1 MTIYCQLQD
10 LENESD
16 VEQKFIY
23 KLLTSESPQGLGFKN
38 SDIKTK
44 PALKA
49 YTINKGKQQKV
60 YRPDYLIVLRGLP
73 LLVIEVK
80 SPDEEIDI
88 AFAEAQMYA
97 SIINSKFPHKIT
109 ICNKIIVSNGKETW
123 CGYSDCAE
131 PELKLSFEDFYTENE
146 KYNELLIFCSK
157 EKVKRTADEP
167 YILSKGKAIFNTP
180 VSELG
185 GKRVQDAE
193 LVSNTYGATL
203 VFENSNIFDPKTEA
217 DRTEIVR
224 NAYVPSAKRE
234 QHIEP
239 IYREIKKI
247 NLPSNNNT
255 TLISTDKPKELIE
268 KIEAHINNDVNYSLM
283 LLIGNAG
290 SGKTT
295 FIRYFKE
302 KIHNEYKDI
311 SDKCDWIFI
320 DMNSAPVNNQE
331 IYNWIKIST
340 IEMIKSN
347 HPQINFNDFEIIKK
361 IFSKEIKDF
370 EDGLGKLLLADE
382 TNYKKELYDLLKT
395 KMSDPDSFL
404 KSILSFLK
412 RHENRIPIMVLDN
425 CDKRTKDDQLL
436 MFQVAQ
442 WIKDYFKCIVILPM
456 RDSTY
461 DVYKNIPPLDT
472 LVKDLVFRIDPPDYL
487 KVLQARLEYI
497 TRLKTKKSSYDLP
510 NGASV
515 IIKPE
520 EQIEYFKCMLMAI
533 RKNTWASNIF
543 YKLSNRN
550 TREAIQLFEDLC
562 KSGHIVAEDIFKM
575 RTLGEEYELSQHKII
590 NALLRKNRKYFD
602 EKKSNFVNLFSSSYL
617 DDFPDPFVRVDI
629 LKWLEKHVKDL
640 GSNAVQGYH
649 KVEKLIADLQNVGH
663 DEQIIYREINN
674 LVIRGLILNESQTSQ
689 TNYTD
694 LIRISPSGSLHLAL
708 LKNLSYLSA
717 CAEDVIYKDTSIMT
731 RISKRIANSNYLDL
745 IPLLLTAKDMIEYL
759 EKYRNEFFSEPQSY
773 LGDEEEFINLY
784 DLSECKETLTKII
797 SSDENIIKIVEEA
810 DKYRFGTII
819 NCRVV
824 HKNENYVMCNF
835 DEVCKGFL
843 ATYNEE
849 HKLSE
854 DEYNKIDLQDN
865 LICKILDY
873 DAAHKNYRLEYIE
886 NTRN

>member
-550 TREAIQLFEDLC
+550 TREAIQLFEDL
-562 KSGHIVAEDIFKM
+562 
-575 RTLGEEYELSQHKII
+575 
-590 NALLRKNRKYFD
+590 
-602 EKKSNFVNLFSSSYL
+602 
-617 DDFPDPFVRVDI
+617 
-629 LKWLEKHVKDL
+629 
-640 GSNAVQGYH
+640 
-649 KVEKLIADLQNVGH
+649 
-663 DEQIIYREINN
+663 
-674 LVIRGLILNESQTSQ
+674 
-689 TNYTD
+689 
-694 LIRISPSGSLHLAL
+694 
-708 LKNLSYLSA
+708 
-717 CAEDVIYKDTSIMT
+717 
-731 RISKRIANSNYLDL
+731 
-745 IPLLLTAKDMIEYL
+745 
-759 EKYRNEFFSEPQSY
+759 
-773 LGDEEEFINLY
+773 
-784 DLSECKETLTKII
+784 
-797 SSDENIIKIVEEA
+797 
-810 DKYRFGTII
+810 
-819 NCRVV
+819 
-824 HKNENYVMCNF
+824 
-835 DEVCKGFL
+835 
-843 ATYNEE
+843 
-849 HKLSE
+849 
-854 DEYNKIDLQDN
+854 
-865 LICKILDY
+865 
-873 DAAHKNYRLEYIE
+873 
-886 NTRN
+886 